1 MYADLCGLSARV
13 SERDNLRRF
22 EGAGER
28 KAGFSH
34 VREVYNDAESLPC
47 RVSLRVGDRGQVFN
61 DADAT

>member
-13 SERDNLRRF
+13 SERDNLRRSK
-22 EGAGER
+22 EQAKR
-28 KAGFSH
+28 KGFSH

-47 RVSLRVGDRGQVFN
+47 RVSLRVGHRGQVFN